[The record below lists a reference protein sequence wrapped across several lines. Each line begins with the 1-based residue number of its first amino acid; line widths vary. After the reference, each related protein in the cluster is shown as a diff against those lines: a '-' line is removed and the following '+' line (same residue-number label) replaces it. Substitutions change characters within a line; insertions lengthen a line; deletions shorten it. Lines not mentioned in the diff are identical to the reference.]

1 MGARDGGPGGY
12 EGANGRLAVVDVG
25 CVEQEYQ
32 RVMEE
37 AKKRD
42 HRTVG
47 KKLDLFSIQ
56 DVSGGHVSFT
66 TSAL

>member
-1 MGARDGGPGGY
+1 MGARDGGARGD
-12 EGANGRLAVVDVG
+12 EGANGCGG
-25 CVEQEYQ
+25 CGVWVEQEYQ